1 MSNTKSI
8 NIFANVVAP
17 LAVVIVTVALF
28 FIFMPQEPGTL
39 FWFNMI
45 YTAVLETLLFAYIVW
60 LPAQQG
66 SVALKWMCGSFTLAY
81 ICIAFTWML
90 LFSLSTLHD
99 MWSLKVYFSVIAVLT
114 VLWIFIG
121 ATTVKVDN
129 IHETSV
135 EALADNREKLNRVT
149 AKADMLLER
158 FNLKKRSHPEL
169 NQSSSAVTA
178 LCRGLA
184 TLSPTSMADASAAKR
199 INNIIS
205 GLEEILDENV
215 SGQMTS
221 RLRDYA
227 EESTIIL
234 NSIKKSIRK

>member
-17 LAVVIVTVALF
+17 LGVVLVTIALF
-28 FIFMPQEPGTL
+28 FIFMPEEPGTL

-45 YTAVLETLLFAYIVW
+45 YTAALETLLFAYIVW
-60 LPAQQG
+60 LPARQG

-81 ICIAFTWML
+81 ICIAVIWML

-99 MWSLKVYFSVIAVLT
+99 MWSLKVYFSVIAALT

-135 EALADNREKLNRVT
+135 EALSDNRSNLNRVI
-149 AKADMLLER
+149 ANADMLRER
-158 FNLKKRSHPEL
+158 FKLRTKSFPEL
-169 NQSSSAVTA
+169 NPASSAVTT
-178 LCRGLA
+178 LCSGLA
-184 TLSPTSMADASAAKR
+184 TLSPTAMADASAAKR
-199 INNIIS
+199 IKSIIS
-205 GLEEILDENV
+205 GLEDFLDEPM
-215 SGQMTS
+215 SDQTAS
-221 RLRDYA
+221 RLKDYA
-227 EESTIIL
+227 DESIIIL